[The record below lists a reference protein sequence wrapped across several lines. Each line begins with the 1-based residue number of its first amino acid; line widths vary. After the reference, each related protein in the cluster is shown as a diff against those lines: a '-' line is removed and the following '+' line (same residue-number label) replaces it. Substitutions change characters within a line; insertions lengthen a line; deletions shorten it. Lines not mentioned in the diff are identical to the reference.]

1 VLVNDR
7 RVVGFGGVAAHRVQ
21 RPAVGDDQHRVVA
34 SEVVERREH
43 ALAQIEQ
50 ALAAFGCG
58 RKRRLARLPD
68 RKFGVFLEHRLVGQ
82 SLIDTGITLAPAFLD
97 GRCGFDAG
105 FVDAVGRLAGPAEV
119 RGHSSIEVVACGEV
133 FANACGLFAP
143 AFGQRRGCPTLN
155 ASLCVPIGL
164 AVTNQHDGHGGVW
177 GTRPNE
183 RSYRFVTVRVSQR
196 FVRLGR
202 RTAMFGTSGIRG
214 PIGEEVTAALALD
227 VGRALGIDCERVV
240 VGRDPRE
247 SGFFLL
253 DALTAGLRESGT
265 DVLDAGLAATP
276 TVARAVGWHEA
287 DAGVSVTA
295 SHNPAPDNGLKL
307 WQPSGQAFD
316 EGQREAIA
324 RRVREGETSLVPWD
338 ELGERVEID
347 AGERHTAA
355 LRDIDI
361 EDPPSV
367 VVDLG
372 NGAGGVTVDAL
383 QALGCEVETLNA
395 QPDGSFPGRPSEPTG
410 ENCESLRALVAA
422 SDAEVGLAHD
432 GDADRL
438 RAVTDE
444 GDFIAG
450 DVLLALFA
458 REAVADSDIE
468 NPRVAAPVDTS
479 LAVDDALAPQA
490 SVTHTKVGDV
500 FVAERATD
508 SDVVFGGEPSGAW
521 IWPGETLCPD
531 GPLAACRLVELAS
544 ERPLSE
550 RVAEVDTY
558 PIRREGIEVGDKHG
572 VMERVEERVTEE
584 YDDVRTLDGV
594 RVDFDDGWVLVRASG
609 TQPLVRI
616 TAEAR
621 DGERCGELFDT
632 ASAIVETAREE

>member
-1 VLVNDR
+1 MLVDDR
-7 RVVGFGGVAAHRVQ
+7 RVVDIHGVATDRVQ
-21 RPAVGDDQHRVVA
+21 RPAVGDDQHRLVA
-34 SEVVERREH
+34 VDVVETGEN
-43 ALAQIEQ
+43 ALAQVEQ
-50 ALAAFGCG
+50 ALATFGH
-58 RKRRLARLPD
+58 RTERRLARLAH
-68 RKFGVFLEHRLVGQ
+68 RELGVFLEHHFVGQ
-82 SLIDTGITLAPAFLD
+82 SLIDAEIALAPALVD
-97 GRCGFDAG
+97 GRRGVDSRP
-105 FVDAVGRLAGPAEV
+105 VDAVGRLAGPPEV
-119 RGHSSIEVVACGEV
+119 RGDNPIEVVCRGEV
-133 FANACGLFAP
+133 FADTGSLFAP
-143 AFGQRRGCPTLN
+143 AFGQRRGCPALK
-155 ASLCVPIGL
+155 ALLGVPVGL
-164 AVTNQHDGHGGVW
+164 AMTDQHDGHTGRCGAH
-177 GTRPNE
+177 PKE
-183 RSYRFVTVRVSQR
+183 RSYRVSQR

-202 RTAMFGTSGIRG
+202 RAAMFGTSGIRG
-214 PIGEEVTAALALD
+214 PVGEEVTAALALD
-227 VGRALGIDCERVV
+227 VGRALGIDCGRVV
-240 VGRDPRE
+240 VGRDPRA
-247 SGFFLL
+247 SGCLL
-253 DALTAGLRESGT
+253 MDALTAGLRESGT

-276 TVARAVGWHEA
+276 TVARAVGWQAA
-287 DAGVSVTA
+287 DAGVAVTA

-316 EGQREAIA
+316 ESQREAIA
-324 RRVREGETSLVPWD
+324 RRVREGESALVPWD
-338 ELGERVEID
+338 ELGERAEVD
-347 AGERHTAA
+347 ADERHLDS

-361 EDPPSV
+361 DGSPSV

-372 NGAGGVTVDAL
+372 NGAGGLTVDAL

-422 SDAEVGLAHD
+422 NDAEVGLAHD

-438 RAVTDE
+438 RAVTDD
-444 GDFIAG
+444 GNFIPG

-458 REAVADSDIE
+458 REAVADSGIE
-468 NPRVAAPVDTS
+468 NPRIAAPVDTS
-479 LAVDDALAPQA
+479 LAVEDALAPAA
-490 SVTHTKVGDV
+490 SVTHTRVGDV

-508 SDVVFGGEPSGAW
+508 SDVIFGGEPSGAW

-550 RVAEVDTY
+550 RVAAVDTY
-558 PIRREGIEVGDKHG
+558 PLRRESVEVTDKSG
-572 VMERVEERVTEE
+572 VMARVEERVLAE

-621 DGERCGELFDT
+621 DGERCGELFAE